1 MKKPLFLIALCFSIS
16 LFSFAQYSI
25 VDYYANLTFS
35 LTDTADCSEY
45 IDLKLYVK
53 NNSGSTLDSMR
64 ARFISL
70 TMPDSIIWN
79 YGDNNPPI
87 PGNDDWSVQ
96 LCEGVG
102 SSGNCFDITLLGSSF
117 DIPLGNMAPGESNE
131 LKVSFVPYGI
141 PGCGVLKIY
150 VYHQADSTNGDTLS
164 FSYCCLDMSSV
175 KEIPASGFEVY
186 PNITSDKVN
195 IKLNRTLNN
204 GQIIITNLLGQ
215 TVNKLSTDGHENISL
230 STHSMQ
236 EGCYFIL
243 LTENGKAI
251 ENKRL
256 YIKK

>member
-1 MKKPLFLIALCFSIS
+1 MKKSLFFITLWFSIS

-25 VDYYANLTFS
+25 VDKYDSLAFS

-64 ARFISL
+64 ARFVSL

-79 YGDNNPPI
+79 YGDNNPPM
-87 PGNDDWSVQ
+87 PGDGDWSVQ

-102 SSGNCFDITLLGSSF
+102 NSGNCFDISLLGSSF

-131 LKVSFVPYGI
+131 LKVSFLPDGI
-141 PGCGVLKIY
+141 AGCGVLKIY

-175 KEIPASGFEVY
+175 KEIPVSGFEVY

>member
-1 MKKPLFLIALCFSIS
+1 MKKSIFITALCFSLS
-16 LFSFAQYSI
+16 LFSYGQYTI
-25 VDYYANLTFS
+25 VDKYGNLAFS
-35 LTDTADCSEY
+35 VNDTADCYDY

-64 ARFISL
+64 ARFVSL

-79 YGDNNPPI
+79 YGDNNPPM

-102 SSGNCFDITLLGSSF
+102 SSGNCFDISLLGSSF
-117 DIPLGNMAPGESNE
+117 DIGLGNMASGESNE
-131 LKVSFVPYGI
+131 LKVQFVPYGI
-141 PGCGVLKIY
+141 VGCGVLKIY

-175 KEIPASGFEVY
+175 KEIPLSGFEIY
-186 PNITSDKVN
+186 PNITSDQVN
-195 IKLNRTLNN
+195 IKLNRTLDN
-204 GQIIITNLLGQ
+204 GQIIISNLLGQ
-215 TVNKLSTDGHENISL
+215 TVNNISTDGHKIISL
-230 STHSMQ
+230 NTHSLQ
-236 EGCYFIL
+236 EGCYFVL

>member
-1 MKKPLFLIALCFSIS
+1 MKKPLFLVALYFSIS
-16 LFSFAQYSI
+16 LFSFGQYSI
-25 VDYYANLTFS
+25 VDKYNNLALS
-35 LTDTADCSEY
+35 VNDTADCYDY
-45 IDLKLYVK
+45 INLKLYVK

-64 ARFISL
+64 ARFVSL

-79 YGDNNPPI
+79 YGDSNPPI

-102 SSGNCFDITLLGSSF
+102 NAGNCFDLSLLGSSF
-117 DIPLGNMAPGESNE
+117 DIPLGNMEPGQSNE
-131 LKVSFVPYGI
+131 LKVQFVPYGI
-141 PGCGVLKIY
+141 VGCGVLKIY

-164 FSYCCLDMSSV
+164 FSYCCLDMTSV
-175 KEIPASGFEVY
+175 KEIPVSGFEVY